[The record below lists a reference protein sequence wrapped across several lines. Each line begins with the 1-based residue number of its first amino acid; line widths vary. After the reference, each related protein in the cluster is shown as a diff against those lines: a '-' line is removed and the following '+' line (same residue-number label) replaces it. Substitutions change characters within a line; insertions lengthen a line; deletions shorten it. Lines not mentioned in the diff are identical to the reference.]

1 MDGRNWIII
10 QYYCQ
15 LLRWLR
21 FGLRLC
27 WSESVS
33 QSCWG
38 SKAGSNHSSQFRNSQ
53 ILFPFPLSTLNS
65 HTNKIASNSSSGLPT
80 LAIDS

>member
-27 WSESVS
+27 WSQSVS
-33 QSCWG
+33 LVGVQ
-38 SKAGSNHSSQFRNSQ
+38 KLVQ
-53 ILFPFPLSTLNS
+53 IILLNFEILKSFSLFHFPL
-65 HTNKIASNSSSGLPT
+65 
-80 LAIDS
+80 